1 MDIKPPTP
9 VLRTV
14 SARIGP
20 DGTYSLANG
29 FECVCY
35 CCNTPCQRVPFYN
48 DFNGG
53 GCLFCCYRC
62 YGVMQRVVVEL
73 RSANDKQ
80 ELKEYVLSKAHSDH
94 IEWVNEIK
102 ERKL

>member
-9 VLRTV
+9 VLRSV

-20 DGTYSLANG
+20 DGTLSLANG

-35 CCNTPCQRVPFYN
+35 CCNTPCQTVPFYN
-48 DFNGG
+48 DFDGG

-62 YGVMQRVVVEL
+62 YGEMEEVVKQL
-73 RSANDKQ
+73 RAANDKQ
-80 ELKEYVLSKAHSDH
+80 ELKGFVLGMGHSDH
-94 IEWVNEIK
+94 KKRLNEIK

>member
-14 SARIGP
+14 SARIGL
-20 DGTYSLANG
+20 DGTLSLANG

-35 CCNTPCQRVPFYN
+35 SCNTPCQTVAFEK
-48 DFNGG
+48 DFDGG

-62 YGVMQRVVVEL
+62 YGGMQNVVKEL
-73 RSANDKQ
+73 RAANKKQ
-80 ELKEYVLSKAHSDH
+80 ELKDYVLEKAHSDH

-102 ERKL
+102 GRKL